1 MYHLFNDPIFSHLN
15 DFNPFLNIEI
25 PKERTDKSIT
35 SNILDFEVTY
45 AMKYHI
51 QIIKELVCI

>member
-15 DFNPFLNIEI
+15 DLKPFLNIQI
-25 PKERTDKSIT
+25 LKERTDKSIT
-35 SNILDFEVTY
+35 SNILDFEATY
-45 AMKYHI
+45 AMKYCI